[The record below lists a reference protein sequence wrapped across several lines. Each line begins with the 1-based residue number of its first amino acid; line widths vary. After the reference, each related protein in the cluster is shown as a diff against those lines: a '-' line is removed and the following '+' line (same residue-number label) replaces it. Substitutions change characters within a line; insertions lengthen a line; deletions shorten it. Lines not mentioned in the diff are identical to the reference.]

1 VRRACGLTLGQWRD
15 RELLRTAED
24 QLKRGARVAVVSASL
39 GFSDPSYFARWFRKQ
54 TGLPP
59 SHWQSA

>member
-1 VRRACGLTLGQWRD
+1 L
-15 RELLRTAED
+15 
-24 QLKRGARVAVVSASL
+24 L

-59 SHWQSA
+59 SHWHPA